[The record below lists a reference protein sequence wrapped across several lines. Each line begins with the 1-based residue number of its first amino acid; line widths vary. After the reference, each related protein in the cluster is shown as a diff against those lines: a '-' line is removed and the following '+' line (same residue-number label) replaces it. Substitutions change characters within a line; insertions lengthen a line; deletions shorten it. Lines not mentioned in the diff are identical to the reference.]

1 MRLFACIVAVVIIG
15 NGVSFLA
22 QAQPAPV
29 NIFEPRIPQTRKT
42 KSATTSETESPSRSS
57 GTVSQSMGSSRS
69 TKRFSSEIENVPV
82 APEKI
87 SLNVEGV
94 IWGTIVP
101 KAIIDGD
108 IYSEGDR
115 VIIDAGK
122 KEAPISDAV
131 IRKIDKLGVHVEYA
145 GRMYTVDVVDKPSSK
160 KKNKKK

>member
-1 MRLFACIVAVVIIG
+1 MRLSVLILILVIIG
-15 NGVSFLA
+15 NGLSFLA
-22 QAQPAPV
+22 QAQQSAPV
-29 NIFEPRIPQTRKT
+29 NIFQPKIPQTRKA
-42 KSATTSETESPSRSS
+42 KPATSKTESPSSMA
-57 GTVSQSMGSSRS
+57 SQSTRSSRS
-69 TKRFSSEIENVPV
+69 TRRSSSSVSEDIPV

-94 IWGTIVP
+94 IWGTIAP

-115 VIIDAGK
+115 VMIDAG

-145 GRMYTVDVVDKPSSK
+145 GRMYTVDVVDKPNTK
-160 KKNKKK
+160 KKKKR